1 MAKYRVQG
9 PDGRVHV
16 FEGPDGA
23 SPSDVEAFA
32 AQTFGSDKASKAKAQ
47 QDADRK
53 LYDPT
58 KDMSGFDTF
67 AAGMGKAAYDTARG
81 IGQLLPESLGGISR
95 KEVDEVKARDAALM
109 NTTGGTVGNIA
120 GNIGMALPTLAI
132 PGAATLRGAALIGAT
147 QGSIAPVGTEDSR
160 LQNSALGA
168 AAGAGGIAIGRG
180 LSGLYQGGKALI
192 EPFSQGGREKIA
204 GRVIQRFADD
214 PTKVAAAKGGQSIT
228 GATPTIAEETADAGM
243 ARLQDSLRS
252 VDPQIAGRIDARLA
266 GNNAAR
272 VNALEG
278 LAGNDATRS
287 AAMDARK
294 SATQDLYQ
302 QATKANYTV
311 DPTLDNLLQRPA
323 VKQAMARA
331 QSLAE
336 NNGRSATFNVTPNTP
351 FSGVGGLSGG
361 ESKQITG
368 QSLQD
373 LKMAMDEMLT
383 DPSSGFTGKAGNT
396 IKDLRGQIVD
406 WMEKANPDFKAA
418 RKGYADAS
426 KPLNQMDVGAAL
438 LNKGASN
445 TSDLAGNVRLM
456 PNKLT
461 GMLKDENALIQAATG
476 RKGVGSSL
484 SDVLTPE
491 QEKLVRTVVG
501 EVDRTGA
508 VARAGNGPGSAT
520 AQRMASQNV
529 LSRLIGPTGLPSS
542 WAESALANTVV
553 GKPLNLLYGGV
564 AEPKIQQALAEAVLD
579 PVKAAKFLASAQ
591 QQGIK
596 LPQNAITQLMGQA
609 ARIAPSTLAV
619 NRDR

>member
-32 AQTFGSDKASKAKAQ
+32 AQTFDSGKASKVRAQ

-53 LYDPT
+53 LYDPA

-147 QGSIAPVGTEDSR
+147 QGAIAPVGTEDSR
-160 LQNSALGA
+160 LKNSALGA

-204 GRVIQRFADD
+204 GRVIQRFADN
-214 PTKVAAAKGGQSIT
+214 PSNVLAAKGGTSIT

-252 VDPQIAGRIDARLA
+252 VDPQIAGRIDARLSA
-266 GNNAAR
+266 NNGAR
-272 VNALEG
+272 VNALQD
-278 LAGNDATRS
+278 LAGADGARDFHV
-287 AAMDARK
+287 AA
-294 SATQDLYQ
+294 
-302 QATKANYTV
+302 
-311 DPTLDNLLQRPA
+311 
-323 VKQAMARA
+323 
-331 QSLAE
+331 
-336 NNGRSATFNVTPNTP
+336 RSATADQLYDKARKIGIDPAALTPEAQANIAAFQQRIP
-351 FSGVGGLSGG
+351 QEV
-361 ESKQITG
+361 
-368 QSLQD
+368 
-373 LKMAMDEMLT
+373 MDEAAKIAKIKGQTMGPEGSIDGLHWVKKGIDSLIKRESGPSGST
-383 DPSSGFTGKAGNT
+383 D
-396 IKDLRGQIVD
+396 
-406 WMEKANPDFKAA
+406 MKAA
-418 RKGYADAS
+418 YVGLKDDLMQGIGQLSPAYAEANATYQAMS
-426 KPLNQMDVGAAL
+426 KPINQMDIGQML

-456 PNKLT
+456 PNSLT
-461 GMLKDENALIQAATG
+461 GLLKNEGRTVQQATG
-476 RKGVGSSL
+476 LNGVNKL
-484 SDVLTPE
+484 SQVLTPE
-491 QEKLVRTVVG
+491 QENLVRTLVG

-579 PVKAAKFLASAQ
+579 PVKAARFLSSAQ